1 MLSGSA
7 SGLIRCRWRRTR
19 QQRTSTGSRVHR
31 AGAAGAV
38 PSRSTGATWAR
49 RHAGTG
55 STSLRCGRLA
65 GPRRALVKRL
75 TRTGRL
81 GPQRN
86 IRTCRSLP
94 RHGRALLLLL
104 TKLRHKVRT
113 RRYRRSSHR
122 LTRQRGSWTLR
133 SMPRSLPVRSP
144 HRATRRSSR
153 RRSAGG
159 CGMRYPRS
167 RRSRARSP
175 RSC

>member
-1 MLSGSA
+1 MIFLMPLARPTLVLSGSA

-19 QQRTSTGSRVHR
+19 QQRTTTGSRVHR

-38 PSRSTGATWAR
+38 PSRSTGAR

-65 GPRRALVKRL
+65 GPRRTLIKRL

-81 GPQRN
+81 RPQRN

-94 RHGRALLLLL
+94 RHGRALRLLL
-104 TKLRHKVRT
+104 TKLRRKIRT

-122 LTRQRGSWTLR
+122 LTRQRGSRTLR
-133 SMPRSLPVRSP
+133 SIPRSLPVRSP

-153 RRSAGG
+153 RRSAG
-159 CGMRYPRS
+159 
-167 RRSRARSP
+167 
-175 RSC
+175 